1 MCVLNKRGKVDFT
14 VGNIYIYIF
23 TNISEGTAFHWPS
36 FFRVLHSMC
45 RAVFILTPPPY
56 TINFETKRKRI
67 AETRAR
73 EGFNIVNVGKELKL
87 KCPTCKS

>member
-14 VGNIYIYIF
+14 VGNIYMYF
-23 TNISEGTAFHWPS
+23 YQYFGRHGLPLAFHWPS

-73 EGFNIVNVGKELKL
+73 EGFNIVNVGKELK
-87 KCPTCKS
+87 

>member
-1 MCVLNKRGKVDFT
+1 MITPEALTPVIIN
-14 VGNIYIYIF
+14 IYIF

-36 FFRVLHSMC
+36 FFGVLHSTC

-56 TINFETKRKRI
+56 TINVETKRKRI

-73 EGFNIVNVGKELKL
+73 DREG
-87 KCPTCKS
+87 S